1 MLQSDRDSNSI
12 SDVEHLQEVRQ
23 EESSEG
29 VSLFKF
35 FSFLSPYDKVL
46 LIAGTISSL
55 LAGAILP
62 SISLIMGN
70 VASAFTP
77 GGQGATDIISEMNF
91 IASYVILIATCLF
104 IFSYFFFAFWQHL
117 AENITS
123 DLRQRYLRA
132 LLRQEVAFFEK
143 NKVEQIPSQMSEI
156 FETVK
161 ASIGEKISNLIFAVA
176 TCLAGICYALTFG
189 PTFALVCLAYL
200 PFLLAI
206 IGIFG
211 SMVRKTTI

>member
-1 MLQSDRDSNSI
+1 
-12 SDVEHLQEVRQ
+12 
-23 EESSEG
+23 
-29 VSLFKF
+29 
-35 FSFLSPYDKVL
+35 
-46 LIAGTISSL
+46 
-55 LAGAILP
+55 
-62 SISLIMGN
+62 MGN

-77 GGQGATDIISEMNF
+77 GGGGGGGGDLISEMNF